1 VSRGQLLNPFH
12 KPSSALNWSELLKPE
27 NGGPGESPGRED
39 AVRFALEA
47 VAERKR
53 MKIEIEKL
61 KNQKKRRRRG

>member
-1 VSRGQLLNPFH
+1 M
-12 KPSSALNWSELLKPE
+12 NWSELLKPE

-61 KNQKKRRRRG
+61 KNQKKRRGRG